1 MKTVKSILQGLFVL
15 FLFAI
20 LILTLTFVVG
30 KAVIAFHGSMHNQD
44 SALKEA
50 K

>member
-15 FLFAI
+15 ALFAV
-20 LILTLTFVVG
+20 LILTLTFAVG
-30 KAVIAFHGSMHNQD
+30 KAVISLHGSMHNQN
-44 SALKEA
+44 STIKEA